1 LDVVAL
7 VGSSGTGKSHR
18 AMIVAHEQQ
27 ADLIIDDGL
36 LIQGNRI
43 LGGRSAKQQPTRIGA
58 MKAALF
64 MYPGQT
70 EEARTIIETLSPGRI
85 LILGT
90 SRSMVE
96 RIADRLGLPAPGRI
110 IPIEQVA
117 SEKEMRKAR
126 FMRDHYAK
134 HVIPAPTVEV
144 RRSFPETLIHPL
156 TVFLKR
162 KNRDEPKTNWLE
174 HSVVRPTFT
183 YYGNLSISDTALTAI
198 VNRAAREVAGVVH
211 TGRVQIVNEKEGI
224 RLVLEP
230 VMLYGTRLRE
240 VARQIQ
246 ERVKEQVEGMTGL
259 TVHRID
265 ITVRSVSTGSLG
277 SLPGTA
283 PDPPKYRRP

>member
-1 LDVVAL
+1 MEVVAL

-70 EEARTIIETLSPGRI
+70 AEARSIIEGLSPARV

-90 SRSMVE
+90 SLSMVGH
-96 RIADRLGLPAPGRI
+96 IAGQLDLPVPGRI
-110 IPIEQVA
+110 IAIEQVA

-144 RRSFPETLIHPL
+144 RRSFPETLIDPL

-162 KNRDEPKTNWLE
+162 KSRNEVKSKWLE

-183 YYGNLSISDTALTAI
+183 YYGNLSISNSALTSI
-198 VNRAAREVAGVVH
+198 IDRAAREVSGVVSA
-211 TGRVQIVNEKEGI
+211 GRIHIVNEEGGI
-224 RLVLEP
+224 RLEAEP
-230 VMLYGTRLRE
+230 VFLYGRQLRE
-240 VARQIQ
+240 VARRMQ
-246 ERVKEQVEGMTGL
+246 ENVKAKVEAMTGL
-259 TVHRID
+259 TVHHVNV
-265 ITVRSVSTGSLG
+265 TVKGIVSGV
-277 SLPGTA
+277 
-283 PDPPKYRRP
+283 